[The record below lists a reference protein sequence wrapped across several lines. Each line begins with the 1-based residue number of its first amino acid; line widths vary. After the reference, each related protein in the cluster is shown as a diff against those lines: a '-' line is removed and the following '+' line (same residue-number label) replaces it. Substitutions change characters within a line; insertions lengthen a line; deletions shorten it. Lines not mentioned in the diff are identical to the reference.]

1 MPKLAEVLRG
11 EIIRISR
18 REARVATAG
27 IREAKIKLIKTVAD
41 LKRKITKL
49 QGENKWLVAA
59 EKKRLAQ
66 KPQISPETSK
76 KARLTSKSIRRL
88 RKKLGVSQ
96 ANFAK
101 LLGASTQ
108 TVHMWETKEGPL
120 RLRGNTLA
128 SVLAARE
135 MGARDAKRR
144 ISEMTETK
152 ETGPKVVKRK
162 RAKRR

>member
-18 REARVATAG
+18 REARIATSG
-27 IREAKIKLIKTVAD
+27 IREAKIKLTKTVAD
-41 LKRKITKL
+41 LKRKIAKL
-49 QGENKWLVAA
+49 ERESRYLVAA
-59 EKKRLAQ
+59 EKKRLAE
-66 KPQISPETSK
+66 KPQVTAEASK
-76 KARLTSKSIRRL
+76 KARLTSKGVRRL
-88 RKKLGVSQ
+88 RMKLGLSQ
-96 ANFAK
+96 AKFAK

-128 SVLAARE
+128 AVLSARE
-135 MGARDAKRR
+135 LGAREAKRR
-144 ISEMTETK
+144 VTEMGTNK
-152 ETGPKVVKRK
+152 PVRKAVQRK

>member
-27 IREAKIKLIKTVAD
+27 IREAKIRLTKTVAD
-41 LKRKITKL
+41 LKRKIAKL
-49 QGENKWLVAA
+49 QGENNWLVAA

-66 KPQISPETSK
+66 KPQITLETSR
-76 KARLTSKSIRRL
+76 KARLTSKGIRRL
-88 RKKLGVSQ
+88 RRKLALSQ

-128 SVLAARE
+128 SVLSARE

-144 ISEMTETK
+144 IAELETK
-152 ETGPKVVKRK
+152 KPGRKVVKRK
-162 RAKRR
+162 RARRR

>member
-27 IREAKIKLIKTVAD
+27 IREAKIRLTKTVAD
-41 LKRKITKL
+41 LKRKIAKL
-49 QGENKWLVAA
+49 QGENKCLVAA

-66 KPQISPETSK
+66 KPHITPETSR
-76 KARLTSKSIRRL
+76 KARLTSKGIRRL
-88 RKKLGVSQ
+88 RRKLGLSQ

-108 TVHMWETKEGPL
+108 TVHMWETKKGPL

-128 SVLAARE
+128 SVLSARE

-144 ISEMTETK
+144 IAELETK
-152 ETGPKVVKRK
+152 KPGRKATGFRNW
-162 RAKRR
+162 A

>member
-18 REARVATAG
+18 REARIATSG
-27 IREAKIKLIKTVAD
+27 IREAKIKLTKTVAD
-41 LKRKITKL
+41 LKRRIAKL

-66 KPQISPETSK
+66 KPQVAPEASK
-76 KARLTSKSIRRL
+76 KARLTSKGIRRL

-128 SVLAARE
+128 AVLSARD

-144 ISEMTETK
+144 MAEIGTK
-152 ETGPKVVKRK
+152 KPGRKVVRRK
-162 RAKRR
+162 RTKRR

>member
-27 IREAKIKLIKTVAD
+27 IREAKIRLTKTVAD
-41 LKRKITKL
+41 LKRRIAKL

-66 KPQISPETSK
+66 KPQITPETSR
-76 KARLTSKSIRRL
+76 KARLTSKGIRRL
-88 RKKLGVSQ
+88 RRKLGLSQ

-128 SVLAARE
+128 SVLSARE

-144 ISEMTETK
+144 IAELETK
-152 ETGPKVVKRK
+152 KPGRKVVKRK
-162 RAKRR
+162 RARRR

>member
-18 REARVATAG
+18 REARIATSG
-27 IREAKIKLIKTVAD
+27 IREAKIKLTKTVAD
-41 LKRKITKL
+41 LKRKIAKL

-66 KPQISPETSK
+66 KPLVAPESSK
-76 KARLTSKSIRRL
+76 KARLTSKGIRRL
-88 RKKLGVSQ
+88 RRKLGVSQ

-108 TVHMWETKEGPL
+108 TVHMWETKDGPL

-128 SVLAARE
+128 AVLSARD
-135 MGARDAKRR
+135 MGAREAKRK
-144 ISEMTETK
+144 IAELGTK
-152 ETGPKVVKRK
+152 KPGPKVVRKR

>member
-18 REARVATAG
+18 REARIATAG
-27 IREAKIKLIKTVAD
+27 IREAKIKLTKTVAD
-41 LKRKITKL
+41 LKRKIAKL
-49 QGENKWLVAA
+49 QGENKWLVTA

-66 KPQISPETSK
+66 KPQIAPETSG
-76 KARLTSKSIRRL
+76 KARLTAKGIRRL
-88 RKKLGVSQ
+88 RRKLGLSQ
-96 ANFAK
+96 AGFAK

-128 SVLAARE
+128 SVLSARE

-144 ISEMTETK
+144 IAEMETK
-152 ETGPKVVKRK
+152 KPSPKVVKRK
-162 RAKRR
+162 RAKRG

>member
-1 MPKLAEVLRG
+1 MPKLAEVLRA

-18 REARVATAG
+18 REARIATSG
-27 IREAKIKLIKTVAD
+27 VRDAKIRLIKTVAD
-41 LKRKITKL
+41 LKRKIAKL

-66 KPQISPETSK
+66 KPQIAPEASR
-76 KARLTSKSIRRL
+76 KARLTSKGIRRL
-88 RKKLGVSQ
+88 RTKLGLSQ

-108 TVHMWETKEGPL
+108 TVHMWETKKGPL

-128 SVLAARE
+128 SVLSTRD
-135 MGARDAKRR
+135 MGAREAKRR
-144 ISEMTETK
+144 IAEMGTEK
-152 ETGPKVVKRK
+152 PGRKVVKRK

>member
-27 IREAKIKLIKTVAD
+27 IREAKIRLTKTVAD
-41 LKRKITKL
+41 LKRRIAKL

-59 EKKRLAQ
+59 EKRRLAQ
-66 KPQISPETSK
+66 KPQISPEVSK
-76 KARLTSKSIRRL
+76 KARLTSKGVRRL
-88 RKKLGVSQ
+88 RRRLGLSQ

-108 TVHMWETKEGPL
+108 TVHMWETKEGAL

-128 SVLAARE
+128 AVLSARG
-135 MGARDAKRR
+135 MGAR
-144 ISEMTETK
+144 E
-152 ETGPKVVKRK
+152 VKRK
-162 RAKRR
+162 IAEMETKKTSRKVVRRKRTKRR

>member
-18 REARVATAG
+18 REARIATSG
-27 IREAKIKLIKTVAD
+27 IREAKIKLTKTVAD
-41 LKRKITKL
+41 LKRKIAKL

-59 EKKRLAQ
+59 EKRRLAE
-66 KPQISPETSK
+66 KPQVTSEVSK
-76 KARLTSKSIRRL
+76 KARLTPKGIRRL
-88 RKKLGVSQ
+88 RRKLGVSQ

-128 SVLAARE
+128 AVLSARDLGARE
-135 MGARDAKRR
+135 AKRR
-144 ISEMTETK
+144 IAEIGK
-152 ETGPKVVKRK
+152 KKPVRRVVKRK

>member
-18 REARVATAG
+18 REARIATAG
-27 IREAKIKLIKTVAD
+27 IREAKIKLTKTVAD
-41 LKRKITKL
+41 LKRKIAKL

-66 KPQISPETSK
+66 KPEIAPEASK
-76 KARLTSKSIRRL
+76 KARLTSKGIRRL
-88 RKKLGVSQ
+88 RRKLGLSQ

-120 RLRGNTLA
+120 RLRENTTA
-128 SVLAARE
+128 AVLSARDLGARE
-135 MGARDAKRR
+135 AKRR
-144 ISEMTETK
+144 IAEMGK
-152 ETGPKVVKRK
+152 KKPVRKVVKRK

>member
-18 REARVATAG
+18 REARIATAG
-27 IREAKIKLIKTVAD
+27 IREAKIKLTKTVAD

-66 KPQISPETSK
+66 KPQIAPEISK
-76 KARLTSKSIRRL
+76 KARLTSKGIRRL
-88 RKKLGVSQ
+88 RRKLGLSQ
-96 ANFAK
+96 ADLGT

-108 TVHMWETKEGPL
+108 TVHMWETKKGPL
-120 RLRGNTLA
+120 RLRENTLA
-128 SVLAARE
+128 AVLSARE
-135 MGARDAKRR
+135 LGARDAKRK
-144 ISEMTETK
+144 IAEMGTK
-152 ETGPKVVKRK
+152 KPVRRVVKRK